1 MPTTSFAMRLKR
13 LRAQRKIGQAEL
25 AATVGISREYL
36 ARLMAGRSDPPLGT
50 VERLARALGVRAGE
64 LLE

>member
-13 LRAQRKIGQAEL
+13 LRADRKISQAEL
-25 AATVGISREYL
+25 AAAVGVSQESI
-36 ARLMAGRSDPPLGT
+36 ARLLTGRADPPRGT
-50 VERLARALGVRAGE
+50 VERLAKALGVRVGE